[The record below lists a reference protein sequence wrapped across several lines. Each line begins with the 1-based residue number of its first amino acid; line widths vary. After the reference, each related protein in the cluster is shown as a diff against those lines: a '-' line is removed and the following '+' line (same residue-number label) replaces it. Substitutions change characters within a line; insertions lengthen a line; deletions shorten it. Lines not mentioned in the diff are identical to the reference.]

1 MDDKSI
7 SSVLRDLSSDYY
19 QNLIGFEE
27 YRKQRKVILD
37 NIDLQ
42 INGKQSPE
50 DSDEDTGKSA
60 LFMQTIAFLQ
70 NQDED

>member
-27 YRKQRKVILD
+27 YRKQRKLILD

-50 DSDEDTGKSA
+50 VEDEDTGKSA